1 MLKAACLWLKLCTII
16 SGPAYAIDGDTIIV
30 QTQHIRLHGV
40 DAEELN
46 EPHGQY
52 AKLAMAA
59 IIKASIV
66 TCELTGGKLPYERY
80 VGTCFVDNKDI
91 GAEIIKQ
98 GFALDCPHYSRG
110 KYRDLEPKDIRQHLI
125 QKPYC
130 R

>member
-1 MLKAACLWLKLCTII
+1 MLKAACLWLRLCTSL
-16 SGPAYAIDGDTIIV
+16 SGPAYVIDGDTIIV
-30 QTQHIRLHGV
+30 QSQHIRLSGV

-59 IIKASIV
+59 IVKSSVV
-66 TCELTGGKLPYERY
+66 TCELRGAKSYDRY
-80 VGTCFVDNKDI
+80 VGTCFVNGNDI

-98 GFALDCPHYSRG
+98 GFALDCAHYSGG
-110 KYRDLEPKDIRQHLI
+110 KYRQFEPQDIRQHLI